1 MFLLSEIC
9 SHLTN
14 RAFLTLSLDC
24 DNYAFTKGFVIV
36 WFCYTH
42 CLSLK
47 LLEDCSD
54 CQWVACGTCACGA
67 LLGCKIIKVK
77 MADITPCLIQI

>member
-1 MFLLSEIC
+1 MFLLREIC

-24 DNYAFTKGFVIV
+24 ENYAFTKGFVTV

-42 CLSLK
+42 CFTMK
-47 LLEDCSD
+47 LLGDCSD
-54 CQWVACGTCACGA
+54 CQWEPVPAVHYWD
-67 LLGCKIIKVK
+67 VK
-77 MADITPCLIQI
+77 

>member
-1 MFLLSEIC
+1 MFSLREIC

-14 RAFLTLSLDC
+14 RALLTLSLDC

-42 CLSLK
+42 CFSFK
-47 LLEDCSD
+47 LWEDVVIVSGLPVESVPAVHYWD
-54 CQWVACGTCACGA
+54 
-67 LLGCKIIKVK
+67 VK
-77 MADITPCLIQI
+77 

>member
-1 MFLLSEIC
+1 MFLLREIC

-42 CLSLK
+42 CFSLK
-47 LLEDCSD
+47 LWEDVVIVSGLPAEPVPAVHYWD
-54 CQWVACGTCACGA
+54 
-67 LLGCKIIKVK
+67 VK
-77 MADITPCLIQI
+77 